1 MLTEGMFCDSNHGA
15 QNSLLIVRKPFE
27 NCEHSTKCLG
37 RLTSPDSDDFMM
49 KTLQQSEFLA
59 ARPSLAAEKAVPVEA
74 PLSEG
79 GRLAFIFLW
88 LFTFAV
94 FGRPE
99 DIVGS
104 LNVLHLPLVLGI
116 SAAVLLAGALLTGA
130 VRFRMP
136 VELTTVLLLTC
147 WFILGVP
154 FAYWHG
160 GSAQVLMDIWFKTLL
175 SFLLTQTMTS
185 IDRIKKIIWAILLSE
200 LLSTSASILLQGN
213 GAEQV
218 GERLSGVNQG
228 LFGWNFLGIAL
239 SVTIPFIAML
249 YVSER
254 SFLRT
259 AILLATLGSSMWM
272 LVLTASRGGFVGVLF
287 SIILTWIYVL
297 RGTSR
302 GRVLG
307 IVIALCM
314 VLSVAKAPGV
324 FFARLQTL
332 WNNDAP
338 TSNAETQSAEESTAE
353 REVLVQHAIGYTL
366 QNPILGVGVGNFP
379 VINGKQHGAS
389 GWYGTH
395 NTYLQF
401 SAETGIPGLLMFL
414 FLLATMF
421 KHAKKCAA
429 IFAGVDEQARL
440 LGRAAQVSILS
451 LMVAGLFAHIAYEY
465 LIYYLAGI
473 TAGLWAV
480 SMAYERDSQNQNAG
494 PSAIRAVPRPLG
506 HA

>member
-1 MLTEGMFCDSNHGA
+1 MT
-15 QNSLLIVRKPFE
+15 
-27 NCEHSTKCLG
+27 
-37 RLTSPDSDDFMM
+37 
-49 KTLQQSEFLA
+49 KTLQQNEFVGTRTGLA
-59 ARPSLAAEKAVPVEA
+59 VERAMPVAAPI
-74 PLSEG
+74 SDG
-79 GRLAFIFLW
+79 GHLAFVFLW

-99 DIVGS
+99 DIVSSIGA
-104 LNVLHLPLVLGI
+104 LHLPMVLGI
-116 SAAVLLAGALLTGA
+116 SATVLLFGALLTGT

-136 VELTTVLLLTC
+136 VELATVLLMTC

-160 GSAQVLMDIWFKTLL
+160 GSAQVLMDVWFKTLL
-175 SFLLTQTMTS
+175 GYFLLTQAMTS
-185 IDRIKKIIWAILLSE
+185 VDRIKKIIWAILLSE
-200 LLSTSASILLQGN
+200 LLSTSVSILLQGK

-249 YVSER
+249 FVTER

-259 AILLATLGSSMWM
+259 TILLATLGSSMWM

-287 SIILTWIYVL
+287 SVVLTWIYVL

-302 GRVLG
+302 GRILG
-307 IVIALCM
+307 IVMVLCM

-338 TSNAETQSAEESTAE
+338 TSNSETASAEDSTAE
-353 REVLVQHAIGYTL
+353 REVLLRHAIGYTL
-366 QNPILGVGVGNFP
+366 HNPILGVGVGNFP
-379 VINGKQHGAS
+379 VINGQEHGAS

-395 NTYLQF
+395 NTFLQF
-401 SAETGIPGLLMFL
+401 SAETGFPGLLMFL

-429 IFAGVDEQARL
+429 IFAGIDEQARL

-451 LMVAGLFAHIAYEY
+451 LIVAGFFAHIAYEY

-480 SMAYERDSQNQNAG
+480 SMAYEKDSQNQNAG
-494 PSAIRAVPRPLG
+494 SPAIHAVPQPAG

>member
-1 MLTEGMFCDSNHGA
+1 MVKA
-15 QNSLLIVRKPFE
+15 
-27 NCEHSTKCLG
+27 
-37 RLTSPDSDDFMM
+37 
-49 KTLQQSEFLA
+49 LQQSVLLTTRPGLA
-59 ARPSLAAEKAVPVEA
+59 VEKALPIAV
-74 PLSEG
+74 STSKG
-79 GRLAFIFLW
+79 GNLAFFFLW

-99 DIVGS
+99 DIVS
-104 LNVLHLPLVLGI
+104 SINILHLPMVLGI
-116 SAAVLLAGALLTGA
+116 SAAALLVGALVSGTL
-130 VRFRMP
+130 RFRMP
-136 VELTTVLLLTC
+136 LELATALLMTC

-175 SFLLTQTMTS
+175 GFFLLTQTMTS
-185 IDRIKKIIWAILLSE
+185 VDRIKKIIWAILLSE
-200 LLSTSASILLQGN
+200 LLSTSASILLQGK

-218 GERLSGVNQG
+218 GARLSGVNQG

-249 YVSER
+249 FVSES
-254 SFLRT
+254 SFLRRV
-259 AILLATLGSSMWM
+259 ILLATLGSSMWM
-272 LVLTASRGGFVGVLF
+272 LVLTASRGGVVGVIF
-287 SIILTWIYVL
+287 SIVLTWIYVL

-302 GRVLG
+302 GRILS

-332 WNNDAP
+332 WNGDAP
-338 TSNAETQSAEESTAE
+338 TSNAETSSAEESTAE
-353 REVLVQHAIGYTL
+353 RETLLRHAIGYTL
-366 QNPILGVGVGNFP
+366 KNPILGVGVGNFP
-379 VINGKQHGAS
+379 VINGKQYGAS

-395 NTYLQF
+395 NTFLQF

-451 LMVAGLFAHIAYEY
+451 LIVAGFFAHIAYEY

-480 SMAYERDSQNQNAG
+480 SIAYEKGSHNQIAG
-494 PSAIRAVPRPLG
+494 SDAIRAVPRPLG

>member
-1 MLTEGMFCDSNHGA
+1 MNRVLQSSEVFAGRS
-15 QNSLLIVRKPFE
+15 SLAVE
-27 NCEHSTKCLG
+27 
-37 RLTSPDSDDFMM
+37 
-49 KTLQQSEFLA
+49 KTLPA
-59 ARPSLAAEKAVPVEA
+59 AVPM
-74 PLSEG
+74 SQG
-79 GRLAFIFLW
+79 GKLAFVFLW

-99 DIVGS
+99 DIVSSIGI
-104 LNVLHLPLVLGI
+104 LHLPMVLGI
-116 SAAVLLAGALLTGA
+116 SAAVLLCCALLAGT

-136 VELTTVLLLTC
+136 GELATVLLLTC

-175 SFLLTQTMTS
+175 SFFLLTQTMTS
-185 IDRIKKIIWAILLSE
+185 VERIKKIIWAILLSE
-200 LLSTSASILLQGN
+200 LLSTAASILLQGK
-213 GAEQV
+213 GAEEV
-218 GERLSGVNQG
+218 GERLAGVNQG

-249 YVSER
+249 YITER
-254 SFLRT
+254 SYLRT

-287 SIILTWIYVL
+287 SIILTWFYVL
-297 RGTSR
+297 RGKTK
-302 GRVLG
+302 GRILG
-307 IVIALCM
+307 IIIALCL
-314 VLSVAKAPGV
+314 VVSVAKAPGV

-332 WNNDAP
+332 WNSDAP
-338 TSNAETQSAEESTAE
+338 SSNSETLSAEDSTAE
-353 REVLVQHAIGYTL
+353 REALVRHAVTYTL
-366 QNPILGVGVGNFP
+366 QNPIVGVGVGNFP
-379 VINGKQHGAS
+379 VINGKLYGAS

-395 NTYLQF
+395 NTFLQF
-401 SAETGIPGLLMFL
+401 SSETGIPGLLMFL
-414 FLLATMF
+414 FLLATMY
-421 KHAKKCAA
+421 KHSRKCAEL
-429 IFAGVDEQARL
+429 FAGVDEQVRL

-451 LMVAGLFAHIAYEY
+451 LIVAGFFAHIAYEY

-480 SMAYERDSQNQNAG
+480 SMAYEKESQNQTAG
-494 PSAIRAVPRPLG
+494 TSAIHAVPRSAG